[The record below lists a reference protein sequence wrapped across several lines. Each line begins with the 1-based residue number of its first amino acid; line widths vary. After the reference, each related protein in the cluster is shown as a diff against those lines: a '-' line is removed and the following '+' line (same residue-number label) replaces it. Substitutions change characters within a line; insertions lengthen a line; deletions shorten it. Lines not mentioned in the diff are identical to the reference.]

1 MTAGPAA
8 SRRVGINGRTSP
20 PPDSSLPKVCSFQ
33 LPKVCSFRLPLTAR
47 ASEDMTMES
56 TLGEATQAGAQSS
69 PWLTVKEA
77 AARARCGTKTIY
89 REVKAGR
96 LRAARVGG
104 RRELRFLAEWIDEW
118 LITHCTVRE
127 VTAADQL

>member
-1 MTAGPAA
+1 MCYG
-8 SRRVGINGRTSP
+8 
-20 PPDSSLPKVCSFQ
+20 DSSREQSRGPE
-33 LPKVCSFRLPLTAR
+33 P
-47 ASEDMTMES
+47 
-56 TLGEATQAGAQSS
+56 AGVSVERSS

-96 LRAARVGG
+96 LRAARLGG

-118 LITHCTVRE
+118 LITHCTVRR
-127 VTAADQL
+127 